1 MKLDCLEIRGPRS
14 WDPKDAGYRGTIKF
28 TGESGSVELKLGKDI
43 SEKLLAVVADLVVEA
58 GKSVARDLTAET
70 INVSGPALTHQES
83 A

>member
-14 WDPKDAGYRGTIKF
+14 WDPQDAGYRGTIKF

-70 INVSGPALTHQES
+70 INASGPALTHQES